1 MFGKG
6 LPMFAARPNPE
17 PWIAQLFST
26 QSARRGA
33 VVRRS
38 VAWVEREVGHARFQ
52 DEVRQRGYHLIRTAN
67 QYIVICHSGPIDI
80 LF

>member
-1 MFGKG
+1 M
-6 LPMFAARPNPE
+6 PMITVRPYPD
-17 PWIAQLFST
+17 PWLDQLFST
-26 QSARRGA
+26 KSAQRGA

-38 VAWVEREVGHARFQ
+38 TSWVEREVGHETFQ
-52 DEVRQRGYHLIRTAN
+52 QEIRRRGYHLIRTAN

>member
-1 MFGKG
+1 M
-6 LPMFAARPNPE
+6 LPTRHTPD

-26 QSARRGA
+26 QSAKRGA

-52 DEVRQRGYHLIRTAN
+52 NEVKQRGYHLIRTAN
-67 QYIVICHSGPIDI
+67 QYIVICHNGPIDI